1 MLSSLFEGVLS
12 STASAVTIGSFL
24 SCIGVSLVLGLFF
37 AFVYAFKSR
46 YSKSFVLTLIMLPAI
61 VCVVIMMVNGNIGA
75 GVAVAG
81 AFSLVR
87 FRSAPG
93 SAKDIGMIFMAMGT
107 GLITGMGYLGYAVL
121 FAAIIGIVF
130 MLCTRLGLGESRD
143 SAERF
148 LRITVPEDL
157 NYTDVFKEPM
167 EAFTRKYELTRV
179 KTTNMGSLFK
189 LNYDLTLKDPAQEKE
204 FIDALRVRNGNLE
217 ISMARHNEQ
226 ANAL

>member
-1 MLSSLFEGVLS
+1 MFEGVIS
-12 STASAVTIGSFL
+12 SAASTVTIGSFL

-37 AFVYAFKSR
+37 AFVYAYKNRF
-46 YSKSFVLTLIMLPAI
+46 SKSFVMTLILLPAI
-61 VCVVIMMVNGNIGA
+61 VCVVIMMVNGNISA

-107 GLITGMGYLGYAVL
+107 GLVTGMGYLGYAVL
-121 FAAIIGIVF
+121 FAIIIGIVF
-130 MLCTRLGLGESRD
+130 MLCTRLGLGD
-143 SAERF
+143 AENASDRF

-157 NYTDVFKEPM
+157 NYTDIFKEPM
-167 EAFTRKYELTRV
+167 EVFTKKYELKRV
-179 KTTNMGSLFK
+179 KTINMGSLFR
-189 LNYDLTLKDPAQEKE
+189 LEYDLTLKDPLQEKE

-217 ISMARHNEQ
+217 VSMARQDHQ
-226 ANAL
+226 VNAL

>member
-1 MLSSLFEGVLS
+1 MLSSLFEGVITS
-12 STASAVTIGSFL
+12 ASTAITISSFL

-37 AFVYAFKSR
+37 AFVYAFKNR
-46 YSKSFVLTLIMLPAI
+46 YSKSFVMTLILLPAI

-93 SAKDIGMIFMAMGT
+93 SAKDIAMIFMAMGT
-107 GLITGMGYLGYAVL
+107 GLVTGMGYLGYAVL
-121 FAAIIGIVF
+121 FAIIIGIVF
-130 MLCTRLGLGESRD
+130 MLCTRFGLGETKD
-143 SAERF
+143 SAERYM
-148 LRITVPEDL
+148 RITVPEDL
-157 NYTDVFKEPM
+157 NYTNVFQEPM
-167 EAFTRKYELTRV
+167 ETFTKKYELTRI
-179 KTTNMGSLFK
+179 KTINMGSLFR
-189 LNYDLTLKDPAQEKE
+189 LEYNLTLKNPEQEKE

-217 ISMARHNEQ
+217 ISMAVSDPN

>member
-1 MLSSLFEGVLS
+1 MLSSVLEGVA
-12 STASAVTIGSFL
+12 ASASASITVSSFL

-37 AFVYAFKSR
+37 AFVYAFKNK
-46 YSKSFVLTLIMLPAI
+46 YSKSFVMTLILLPAI

-93 SAKDIGMIFMAMGT
+93 SAKDIAMIFMAMGT
-107 GLITGMGYLGYAVL
+107 GLVTGMGYLGYAAL
-121 FAAIIGIVF
+121 FAVIIGIVF
-130 MLCTRLGLGESRD
+130 MLCTRLGLGETKD
-143 SAERF
+143 SAERY

-157 NYTDVFKEPM
+157 NYTDAFKEPM
-167 EAFTRKYELTRV
+167 DTYAKKYELNRI
-179 KTTNMGSLFK
+179 KTINMGSLFR
-189 LNYDLTLKDPAQEKE
+189 LEYNLTLKDPMKEKE

-217 ISMARHNEQ
+217 ISMATSNP
-226 ANAL
+226 NASGL